1 VAKAEDVVSTW
12 HWRNTMKPVRFFQF
26 DARAGFFII
35 LVLIHARLWTFGL
48 MITVNL
54 IFWILERKGLSF
66 AAAMRA
72 ARAWLVGAYRPAMV
86 YSRRRKFLDTGSC

>member
-1 VAKAEDVVSTW
+1 MADESLISW

-26 DARAGFFII
+26 DARAAFFIL
-35 LVLIHARLWTFGL
+35 LVLVHARLWTFAL
-48 MITVNL
+48 MICVNI

-66 AAAMRA
+66 ASALRA
-72 ARAWLVGAYRPAMV
+72 FRLWLGGSHRPAWM